1 MSESEAVIDCDLLI
15 DGVADQPRHD
25 AAVRVVDGRI
35 AEIGDQGELTAER
48 HHEHHALLPGLIDAH
63 LHLSGYRS
71 MNPMDWAVEDTATA
85 TARAVADLRRL
96 VGAGFTAVRDV
107 GSATGLGLR
116 TAVQEG
122 EVPGPRVYTSGRS
135 ISQTAGHGDSHF
147 LPYEWVQ
154 GNDSGIGTLA
164 DGEAECRKEAR
175 KRIRDGVDLLKIM
188 TTGGVLSEK
197 DAPDQSQ
204 FTDEEIRAFTQEA
217 ERVGIPVASH
227 AQGASGI
234 KSALRNGVDTI
245 EHGFYLD
252 QECLDLF
259 VEHDATF
266 VPTLAIMHRIVTRGA
281 DHGVPEYGLRKSREA
296 SEAHYEA
303 IERAYEADIP
313 IALGTDFIGPE
324 LVPHG
329 ENALEAE
336 LFVEEI
342 GMDEMDA
349 VKAATSVAARAI
361 GDDDIGTVEQGTA
374 ADLVGLGA
382 NPLEDISALREI
394 ETTYRDGAP
403 AL

>member
-1 MSESEAVIDCDLLI
+1 MSETVIDCDVLI
-15 DGVADQPRHD
+15 DGVSDEPRHD

-35 AEIGDQGELTAER
+35 AEIGDRGELVGDT

-63 LHLSGYRS
+63 LHLAGYRS
-71 MNPMDWAVEDTATA
+71 MNPMEWAIEDTATA
-85 TARAVADLRRL
+85 TARAVADLRET
-96 VGAGFTAVRDV
+96 VAAGFTAVRDV

-116 TAVQEG
+116 TAVEEG
-122 EVPGPRVYTSGRS
+122 EIPGPRVYTSGRT

-147 LPYEWVQ
+147 LPYDWVQ
-154 GNDSGIGTLA
+154 DGAGIGTLA

-227 AQGASGI
+227 AQGAPGI
-234 KSALRNGVDTI
+234 KAALRNGVDTI

-266 VPTLAIMHRIVTRGA
+266 VPTLSIMHRIVTEGA

-303 IERAYEADIP
+303 VERAYEAGIP

-336 LFVEEI
+336 LFVEEV
-342 GMDEMDA
+342 GMAEMDA

-361 GDDDIGTVEQGTA
+361 GDGDIGTVETGTA
-374 ADLVGLGA
+374 ADLVGLGS
-382 NPLEDISALREI
+382 NPLEDVSALRDV
-394 ETTYRDGAP
+394 ETTYRDGEP